1 MRLQSR
7 SLRQITGRCRDF
19 HAFARTQVEHITHMR
34 ARVYRDGQ
42 IGGRQKKAEREP
54 YTYMDDTKSRVSLT
68 VKPLHLSLSF
78 LASSSRNPFSYI
90 PRYTISIR
98 FLIPQSVVM

>member
-1 MRLQSR
+1 MRLQGR

-42 IGGRQKKAEREP
+42 IGGRQKKAEKRTIHIHGRHKKSSKPYCKTVALVTLVPRE
-54 YTYMDDTKSRVSLT
+54 
-68 VKPLHLSLSF
+68 F
-78 LASSSRNPFSYI
+78 LAKSF
-90 PRYTISIR
+90 
-98 FLIPQSVVM
+98 